1 MCVCAYLCVI
11 VYVFRCGS
19 LWSGAW
25 HRQFVVWCLAQAV
38 TSVVRMDVLGAHSEC
53 IGPKENLNFSM

>member
-1 MCVCAYLCVI
+1 MCSDVAVCGLVLGT
-11 VYVFRCGS
+11 GS

-25 HRQFVVWCLAQAV
+25 LRQFVVWCLAQAV